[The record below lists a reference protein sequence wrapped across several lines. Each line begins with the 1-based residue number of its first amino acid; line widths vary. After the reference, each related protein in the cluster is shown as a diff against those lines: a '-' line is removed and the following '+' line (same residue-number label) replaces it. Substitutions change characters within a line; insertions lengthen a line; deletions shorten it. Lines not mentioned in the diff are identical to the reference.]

1 MKNEFIYPLRVYIED
16 TDCTGVVYHAN
27 YLHFMERAR
36 SEWFEALDL
45 GIAWMKERDRQFLI
59 HSLNIQYL
67 NPARAHE
74 QIEVVTSI
82 KEMRAA
88 SIIFAQHLHLRSMP
102 DKILCKAEVKIV
114 CVDFSMHP
122 RAIPH
127 SPIFDAIRRT
137 LS

>member
-36 SEWFEALDL
+36 SEWFEALGL
-45 GIAWMKERDRQFLI
+45 GISWMKERDRQFLI

-67 NPARAHE
+67 SPSRAHE

-88 SIIFAQHLHLRSMP
+88 SIIFAQHLHLSGSP
-102 DKILCKAEVKIV
+102 SKILCKAEVKIV
-114 CVDFSMHP
+114 CVDFSMRP

-127 SPIFDAIRRT
+127 TPIFDAIRRT